1 MTQPG
6 STERTRIKRIPER
19 AITDINTRNEILDLS
34 VLAHVAISDESGQP
48 FVIPMG
54 FARDGERLLLHGSA
68 ASRLMKLLAA
78 GTKAAV
84 EVTILDGLVFA
95 RSAFESSMNYRSVIA
110 FGSAKLLTDDEKE
123 AALEILTEKLFPGRS
138 SEVRPIKPDEVKAT
152 IIVEFPLT
160 ETSVKIRSGPHED
173 RPEDL
178 ALPIWAGVLPLTKV
192 ALDPIA
198 GDENAEKIAVPQ
210 SVKNLMVNPP
220 QS

>member
-6 STERTRIKRIPER
+6 STERTRIKRVPER
-19 AITDINTRNEILDLS
+19 AITDIKIRNEILDLS
-34 VLAHVAISDESGQP
+34 VLAHVAIADESGQP

-68 ASRLMKLLAA
+68 ASRLMKILAT

-110 FGSAKLLTDDEKE
+110 FGSAKLLTGAEKE
-123 AALEILTEKLFPGRS
+123 VALDILTEKLFPGRS
-138 SEVRPIKPDEVKAT
+138 SEVRPMKPDEVKAT
-152 IIVEFPLT
+152 IIVEFALT
-160 ETSVKIRSGPHED
+160 ETSVKVRSGPHED

>member
-6 STERTRIKRIPER
+6 STERTRIKRVPER
-19 AITDINTRNEILDLS
+19 AITDITTRNEILDLS
-34 VLAHVAISDESGQP
+34 VLAHVAIADESGQP

-68 ASRLMKLLAA
+68 ASRLMKILAT

-110 FGSAKLLTDDEKE
+110 FGSAKLLTGDEKE
-123 AALEILTEKLFPGRS
+123 VALEILTEKLFPGRS
-138 SEVRPIKPDEVKAT
+138 SEVRPMKPDEVKAT

-160 ETSVKIRSGPHED
+160 ETSVKIRSGPHDD

>member
-6 STERTRIKRIPER
+6 STERTRIKRVPER
-19 AITDINTRNEILDLS
+19 AITDITTRNEILDLS
-34 VLAHVAISDESGQP
+34 VLAHVAIADESGQP

-68 ASRLMKLLAA
+68 ASRLMKILAT

-110 FGSAKLLTDDEKE
+110 FGSAKLLTGDEKE
-123 AALEILTEKLFPGRS
+123 VALEILTEKLFPGRS
-138 SEVRPIKPDEVKAT
+138 SEVRPMKPDEVKAT
-152 IIVEFPLT
+152 IIVEFVLT

>member
-6 STERTRIKRIPER
+6 STERTKIKRVPER
-19 AITDINTRNEILDLS
+19 AITDITTRNEILDLS
-34 VLAHVAISDESGQP
+34 VLAHVAIADESGQP

-68 ASRLMKLLAA
+68 ASRLMKILAT

-110 FGSAKLLTDDEKE
+110 FGSAKLLTGDEKE
-123 AALEILTEKLFPGRS
+123 VALEILTEKLFPGRS
-138 SEVRPIKPDEVKAT
+138 SEVRPMKPDEVKAT

-160 ETSVKIRSGPHED
+160 ETSVKIRSGPHDD

>member
-6 STERTRIKRIPER
+6 STERTRIKRVPER

-34 VLAHVAISDESGQP
+34 VLAHVAIADESGQP
-48 FVIPMG
+48 YVIPMG

-68 ASRLMKLLAA
+68 ASRLMKLLAT

-84 EVTILDGLVFA
+84 EVTIVDGLVFA
-95 RSAFESSMNYRSVIA
+95 RSAFESSMNYRSVIT
-110 FGSAKLLTDDEKE
+110 FGSAKLLTGDEKE
-123 AALEILTEKLFPGRS
+123 LALEILTEKLFPGRS
-138 SEVRPIKPDEVKAT
+138 SEVRPMKPDEVKAT

-160 ETSVKIRSGPHED
+160 ETSVKVRSGSHED

>member
-6 STERTRIKRIPER
+6 STERTRIKRVPER

-34 VLAHVAISDESGQP
+34 VLAHVAIADESGQP

-68 ASRLMKLLAA
+68 ASRLMKILAT

-110 FGSAKLLTDDEKE
+110 FGSAKLLTGDEKE
-123 AALEILTEKLFPGRS
+123 VALEILTEKLFPGRS
-138 SEVRPIKPDEVKAT
+138 SEVRPMKPDEVKAT

-160 ETSVKIRSGPHED
+160 ETSVKIRSGPHDD

>member
-6 STERTRIKRIPER
+6 STERTRIKRVPER

-34 VLAHVAISDESGQP
+34 VLAHVAIADESGQP

-68 ASRLMKLLAA
+68 ASRLMKILAT

-110 FGSAKLLTDDEKE
+110 FGSAKLLTGHEKE
-123 AALEILTEKLFPGRS
+123 VALEILTEKLFPGRS
-138 SEVRPIKPDEVKAT
+138 SEVRPMKPDEVKAT
-152 IIVEFPLT
+152 IIVEFALT

>member
-6 STERTRIKRIPER
+6 STERTRIKRVPER

-34 VLAHVAISDESGQP
+34 VLAHVAIADESGQP

-68 ASRLMKLLAA
+68 ASRLMKILAT

-110 FGSAKLLTDDEKE
+110 FGSAKLLTGDEKE
-123 AALEILTEKLFPGRS
+123 VALEILTEKLFPGRS
-138 SEVRPIKPDEVKAT
+138 SEVRPMKPDEVKAT
-152 IIVEFPLT
+152 IIVEFVLT

>member
-6 STERTRIKRIPER
+6 STERTRIKRVPER

-34 VLAHVAISDESGQP
+34 VLAHVAIADESGQP

-68 ASRLMKLLAA
+68 ASRLMKILAT

-110 FGSAKLLTDDEKE
+110 FGSAKLLTGDEKE
-123 AALEILTEKLFPGRS
+123 VALEILTEKLFPGRS
-138 SEVRPIKPDEVKAT
+138 SEVRPMKPDEVKAT
-152 IIVEFPLT
+152 IIVEFALT

>member
-6 STERTRIKRIPER
+6 STERTRIKRVPER

-34 VLAHVAISDESGQP
+34 VLAHVAIADESGQP

-68 ASRLMKLLAA
+68 ASRLMKILAT

-110 FGSAKLLTDDEKE
+110 FGSAKLLTGDEKE
-123 AALEILTEKLFPGRS
+123 VALEILTEKLFPGRS
-138 SEVRPIKPDEVKAT
+138 SEVRPMKPDEVKAT